1 MGLVSPILL
10 TLKRIM
16 QFELLYAGS
25 LDFFFLMLA
34 KNLKSSNNTVCVCKT
49 RLVCGLD
56 LPRSSIHAL

>member
-25 LDFFFLMLA
+25 LDFFFFNA
-34 KNLKSSNNTVCVCKT
+34 GKEFKKQQ
-49 RLVCGLD
+49 
-56 LPRSSIHAL
+56 